1 MANPIKY
8 SDLVKP
14 DESITTLI
22 KQLQELAKTY
32 VAAQNEIVAKAR
44 ELRESLVNVSGAT
57 EQGRT
62 AAAQGAKEADELAN
76 AMQRLSKAQNE
87 NAETIAVLNTKLKEQ
102 TQLNALN
109 ARTLLSEDG
118 SYNQLAAT
126 LAKLKLQY
134 QQLGEAQRNSEQGD
148 KLRSDI
154 AQTSAA
160 IKQYNEE
167 VKEEIKLAEVRSKIR
182 NAEKGSYNQLSAIYT
197 GLKLKINAMGEADEK
212 AVVAKRKLEEQAK
225 AVYQQMIKLQEATGK
240 HTLSVGNYAKSWD
253 GLRFSVFQVVREVPN
268 AAMSMQ
274 TFFLAISNNL
284 PIVADEIAR
293 VKAENKALA
302 EEGKKGVPV
311 WKQLTSAVL
320 SWQTVMIAGIF
331 LLTKFGAQLIE
342 WISDLLK
349 GGKAAMSFADAVNKV
364 DEKLQESTGNYGQ
377 MISKYKEMQA
387 EWKNLS
393 SLKEREKWLKT
404 HNTTLK
410 QLATNVK
417 SVTDADSFFVSN
429 SANVVEAFKMRARAA
444 AAAALAQEKYEEQ
457 LKKETEGRNKA
468 RNMPE
473 LMGGFTNFLSTL
485 TGGLVTGD
493 ATSYNDRALRSWY
506 GGVRALKQEA
516 KIAGQEA
523 DQYFE
528 YSEKMNRAWKKVLG
542 DPHSGGNNTGGG
554 RKNTGRDPRDITKDI
569 EKMIRDVNQALSE
582 SVTAL
587 MGSGL
592 NHTLTQIDDATQ
604 KGINKME
611 DIRGRIQHWLKNP
624 KRFKL
629 TDAQR
634 ESLEALKGL
643 IGLTQGNLSAKGAI
657 DSNNARTQYAAEQS
671 AFESRMQKLS
681 GESIFGLSFR
691 ASFAQRQNIIR
702 AEQDAELKGLDDT
715 YKLRQ
720 DLIDRGDKDELE
732 RLNRYLRERELIL
745 RKYDAQQLLLN
756 YAYFNSTGAHNA
768 RMAQLG
774 FNSQWRTPSRRQRLA
789 FEYGQNREALM
800 REGANPETS
809 PQRRQEIAAQMRQL
823 GVEYG
828 KANRPQN
835 IYELMGLE
843 LNDEEKQAISTS
855 TSYAMDAIN
864 SLMQLE
870 QAWADKA
877 VENAQRRVDA
887 TRNALQLEKE
897 ARANGYANNVE
908 YAQKE
913 YEAAKKQQERA
924 LKQRRK
930 LQQAQMAIDAA
941 TQVTNL
947 VTGTTEIWKVY
958 AAQPWIAASLTALMW
973 SSFAASKIMAMQ
985 AVKAQ
990 NEKEEY
996 AEGTVELLQGGSH
1009 ASGNDV
1015 DLGVKPN
1022 GVRRRAEGGEYFAVI
1037 NRRNSRKYRH
1047 QIPDIINALNRGDF
1061 DKRYLT
1067 AEQASAEVGKYVAA
1081 YDKAGGI
1088 TLKYER
1094 SATDLRRLEDDVRKL
1109 REQGERHTA
1118 IDSKGRVI
1126 EQYKNVRRITNI

>member
-8 SDLVKP
+8 SDLVQP
-14 DESITTLI
+14 DSSITQLI
-22 KQLQELAKTY
+22 EQLQELAKTY
-32 VAAQNEIVAKAR
+32 VAAQSQIVEKAK
-44 ELRESLVNVSGAT
+44 ELRQSLVNVSGAT

-126 LAKLKLQY
+126 LTKLKLQY

-167 VKEEIKLAEVRSKIR
+167 VKEEIKLAEVRAKIR

-331 LLTKFGAQLIE
+331 LLTKFGAQLVD
-342 WISDLLK
+342 WI
-349 GGKAAMSFADAVNKV
+349 GKLISGRNAVMSYSEAIDNMNKEIAENGSEFGRNMAA
-364 DEKLQESTGNYGQ
+364 
-377 MISKYKEMQA
+377 YKRLQA
-387 EWKNLS
+387 EWKNTS
-393 SLKEREKWLKT
+393 SEKERIKWIKIHKSELEQL
-404 HNTTLK
+404 TTK
-410 QLATNVK
+410 VK
-417 SVTDADSFFVSN
+417 DVDSAEDFFVKN
-429 SANVVEAFKMRARAA
+429 TANVIRGFELRAKAA
-444 AAAALAQEKYEEQ
+444 AAMTLAQKEYEKAFKLQVENSRKTGTASDLEWWRRGLYNITGVSAYADIAAMIELRQAGEEMRGAMTNAQ
-457 LKKETEGRNKA
+457 QYVNMFVALDNEANK
-468 RNMPE
+468 
-473 LMGGFTNFLSTL
+473 
-485 TGGLVTGD
+485 
-493 ATSYNDRALRSWY
+493 
-506 GGVRALKQEA
+506 
-516 KIAGQEA
+516 I
-523 DQYFE
+523 
-528 YSEKMNRAWKKVLG
+528 LG
-542 DPHSGGNNTGGG
+542 DPHKGGG
-554 RKNTGRDPRDITKDI
+554 GGSNGHKNTGRDPRDITKDI

-582 SVTAL
+582 SATAL
-587 MGSGL
+587 MGSGI
-592 NHTLTQIDDATQ
+592 NHTLAQIDDATQ

-611 DIRGRIQHWLKNP
+611 DIRGRIQHWLNNP

-634 ESLEALKGL
+634 ESLEALKSL
-643 IGLTQGNLSAKGAI
+643 IDLTQGNLSAKGAI
-657 DSNNARTQYAAEQS
+657 DATNARQAESARLASFDARMAKLAGESAIGLSLFANYAQRSEIMKAEQN
-671 AFESRMQKLS
+671 AEIENLRNTYQL
-681 GESIFGLSFR
+681 R
-691 ASFAQRQNIIR
+691 ADLIAKG
-702 AEQDAELKGLDDT
+702 DADELK
-715 YKLRQ
+715 R
-720 DLIDRGDKDELE
+720 REE
-732 RLNRYLRERELIL
+732 YLRELELL
-745 RKYDAQQLLLN
+745 QKKHALQMSLLGVD
-756 YAYFNSTGAHNA
+756 YTNSSFAHGQ
-768 RMAQLG
+768 RMQSLWWRISSA
-774 FNSQWRTPSRRQRLA
+774 NRTPSRRQ
-789 FEYGQNREALM
+789 
-800 REGANPETS
+800 
-809 PQRRQEIAAQMRQL
+809 QL
-823 GVEYG
+823 GFTYRQNAARLSNELNDPNTTPERRAEIEAEQRALLAEYTRA
-828 KANRPQN
+828 KRPQN

-887 TRNALQLEKE
+887 TRNALQIEKE

-1118 IDSKGRVI
+1118 IDNKGRVI

>member
-57 EQGRT
+57 EQGRATT
-62 AAAQGAKEADELAN
+62 AESAKEADELAN

-167 VKEEIKLAEVRSKIR
+167 VKKEIKLAEVRSKIR
-182 NAEKGSYNQLSAIYT
+182 NAEKGSYNQLSAIYA

-293 VKAENKALA
+293 VKEENKALA

-331 LLTKFGAQLIE
+331 LLTKFGAQLVD
-342 WISDLLK
+342 WI
-349 GGKAAMSFADAVNKV
+349 GKLISGRNAVMSYSEAIDNMNKEIAENGSEFGRNMV
-364 DEKLQESTGNYGQ
+364 A
-377 MISKYKEMQA
+377 YKRLQA
-387 EWKNLS
+387 EWKNTS
-393 SLKEREKWLKT
+393 SEKERIKWIKIHKSELEQL
-404 HNTTLK
+404 TTK
-410 QLATNVK
+410 VK
-417 SVTDADSFFVSN
+417 DVDSAEDFFVKN
-429 SANVVEAFKMRARAA
+429 TANVIRGFELRAKAA
-444 AAAALAQEKYEEQ
+444 AAMTLAQKEYEKAFKLQVENSRKTGTASDLEWWRRGLYNA
-457 LKKETEGRNKA
+457 TGVSA
-468 RNMPE
+468 YADIVAMIE
-473 LMGGFTNFLSTL
+473 L
-485 TGGLVTGD
+485 
-493 ATSYNDRALRSWY
+493 R
-506 GGVRALKQEA
+506 Q
-516 KIAGQEA
+516 AG
-523 DQYFE
+523 
-528 YSEKMNRAWKKVLG
+528 EKMRGAMTNAQQYVNMFVALDDEANKILG
-542 DPHSGGNNTGGG
+542 DPHKGGGNTGGG
-554 RKNTGRDPRDITKDI
+554 HKNTGRDPRDITKDI

-582 SVTAL
+582 SYTAL
-587 MGSGL
+587 MGSGI
-592 NHTLTQIDDATQ
+592 NHTLAQIDDATQ

-611 DIRGRIQHWLKNP
+611 DIRGRIQHWLNNP

-643 IGLTQGNLSAKGAI
+643 INITQGNLSAKGAI

-828 KANRPQN
+828 KAKRPQN

-870 QAWADKA
+870 QVWADKA

-1118 IDSKGRVI
+1118 IDNKGRVI